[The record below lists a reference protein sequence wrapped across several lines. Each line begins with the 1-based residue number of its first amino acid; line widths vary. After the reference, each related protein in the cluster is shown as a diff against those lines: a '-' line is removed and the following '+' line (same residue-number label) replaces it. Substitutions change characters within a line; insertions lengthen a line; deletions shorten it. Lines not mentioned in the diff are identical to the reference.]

1 MSRHYRNRLEYI
13 DNLKTVMEAREAFKD
28 LVYHKHPS
36 TQEEFLF
43 MSDVLGHTFMFDIS
57 GLPNEE
63 IFHIMAM
70 IDCGHRPE
78 CLITDPAKKLEL
90 GKLFN

>member
-1 MSRHYRNRLEYI
+1 
-13 DNLKTVMEAREAFKD
+13 
-28 LVYHKHPS
+28 
-36 TQEEFLF
+36 
-43 MSDVLGHTFMFDIS
+43 MFDIT